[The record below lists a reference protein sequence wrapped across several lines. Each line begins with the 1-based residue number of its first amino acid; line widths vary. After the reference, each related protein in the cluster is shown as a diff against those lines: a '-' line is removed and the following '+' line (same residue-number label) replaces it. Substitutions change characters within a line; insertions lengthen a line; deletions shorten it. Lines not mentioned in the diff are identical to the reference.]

1 MLIKI
6 EVDDDRFPNDDV
18 IEVGWNRNKEDAIQK
33 YIGEFCKRNNA
44 LWIDFYY
51 NATDEKVDNEDQ
63 NNKHF
68 DLAQI
73 LKTGYQKRK
82 FSNTSTVNWLQTWRI
97 SNL

>member
-1 MLIKI
+1 MVVMSVMEEIKNI
-6 EVDDDRFPNDDV
+6 NSHS
-18 IEVGWNRNKEDAIQK
+18 Q
-33 YIGEFCKRNNA
+33 NNHSN
-44 LWIDFYY
+44 FY
-51 NATDEKVDNEDQ
+51 NVNDEKIDDEDQ
-63 NNKHF
+63 NNKSF

>member
-1 MLIKI
+1 MVVMLVMDEIKNI
-6 EVDDDRFPNDDV
+6 NSYS
-18 IEVGWNRNKEDAIQK
+18 Q
-33 YIGEFCKRNNA
+33 NNHSN
-44 LWIDFYY
+44 FY

-63 NNKHF
+63 NNKTF

>member
-1 MLIKI
+1 MVVMEIMEEIKNI
-6 EVDDDRFPNDDV
+6 SSYS
-18 IEVGWNRNKEDAIQK
+18 Q
-33 YIGEFCKRNNA
+33 NNHSN
-44 LWIDFYY
+44 FF
-51 NATDEKVDNEDQ
+51 NANDEKVDNEDQ
-63 NNKHF
+63 DNKSF

>member
-1 MLIKI
+1 MVVMSLMEEIKNI
-6 EVDDDRFPNDDV
+6 NSYS
-18 IEVGWNRNKEDAIQK
+18 Q
-33 YIGEFCKRNNA
+33 NNQSN
-44 LWIDFYY
+44 IY

-63 NNKHF
+63 DNNSF
-68 DLAQI
+68 DLAQL

>member
-1 MLIKI
+1 MVVMTFMEEIKNI
-6 EVDDDRFPNDDV
+6 NSYR
-18 IEVGWNRNKEDAIQK
+18 Q
-33 YIGEFCKRNNA
+33 NNQSN
-44 LWIDFYY
+44 FY

-63 NNKHF
+63 DNNSF
-68 DLAQI
+68 DLAQL

>member
-1 MLIKI
+1 MVVMTVMEVIKNI
-6 EVDDDRFPNDDV
+6 NSYS
-18 IEVGWNRNKEDAIQK
+18 Q
-33 YIGEFCKRNNA
+33 NNHSN
-44 LWIDFYY
+44 FY
-51 NATDEKVDNEDQ
+51 NANDERVDNEDQ
-63 NNKHF
+63 NNNSF

>member
-1 MLIKI
+1 MFVMEEIKNI
-6 EVDDDRFPNDDV
+6 NSY
-18 IEVGWNRNKEDAIQK
+18 NQ
-33 YIGEFCKRNNA
+33 NNHSN
-44 LWIDFYY
+44 FY
-51 NATDEKVDNEDQ
+51 NSTDEKVDNEDQ
-63 NNKHF
+63 NNKSF

>member
-1 MLIKI
+1 MVVMSFMEEIKNI
-6 EVDDDRFPNDDV
+6 NSYS
-18 IEVGWNRNKEDAIQK
+18 Q
-33 YIGEFCKRNNA
+33 NNHSN
-44 LWIDFYY
+44 FY

-63 NNKHF
+63 DNNSF
-68 DLAQI
+68 DLAQL

>member
-1 MLIKI
+1 MVVISDMEEIKNI
-6 EVDDDRFPNDDV
+6 NSYS
-18 IEVGWNRNKEDAIQK
+18 Q
-33 YIGEFCKRNNA
+33 NNHSN
-44 LWIDFYY
+44 FY
-51 NATDEKVDNEDQ
+51 NATDEKVNNQDQDN
-63 NNKHF
+63 KSF

>member
-1 MLIKI
+1 MVVMTVMEEIKNI
-6 EVDDDRFPNDDV
+6 NSYS
-18 IEVGWNRNKEDAIQK
+18 Q
-33 YIGEFCKRNNA
+33 NNQSN
-44 LWIDFYY
+44 FY
-51 NATDEKVDNEDQ
+51 NATDEKVNNEDQ
-63 NNKHF
+63 DNNSF

>member
-1 MLIKI
+1 MVVMSFMEEIKNI
-6 EVDDDRFPNDDV
+6 NSYS
-18 IEVGWNRNKEDAIQK
+18 Q
-33 YIGEFCKRNNA
+33 NNQSY
-44 LWIDFYY
+44 FY

-63 NNKHF
+63 NNTSF
-68 DLAQI
+68 DLAQL

>member
-1 MLIKI
+1 MSVMEEIKNI
-6 EVDDDRFPNDDV
+6 NSYGQNHHSNF
-18 IEVGWNRNKEDAIQK
+18 
-33 YIGEFCKRNNA
+33 
-44 LWIDFYY
+44 Y

-63 NNKHF
+63 DNNSF
-68 DLAQI
+68 DLAQL

>member
-1 MLIKI
+1 MVVMFVME
-6 EVDDDRFPNDDV
+6 EVKN
-18 IEVGWNRNKEDAIQK
+18 INSYSQ
-33 YIGEFCKRNNA
+33 NNHSN
-44 LWIDFYY
+44 FY

-63 NNKHF
+63 SNKSF

>member
-1 MLIKI
+1 MVVMSSMEEIKNI
-6 EVDDDRFPNDDV
+6 NSYS
-18 IEVGWNRNKEDAIQK
+18 Q
-33 YIGEFCKRNNA
+33 NNQSN
-44 LWIDFYY
+44 FY

-63 NNKHF
+63 DNNSF
-68 DLAQI
+68 DLAQL

>member
-1 MLIKI
+1 MSVMEEIKNI
-6 EVDDDRFPNDDV
+6 NSY
-18 IEVGWNRNKEDAIQK
+18 GQNHHSN
-33 YIGEFCKRNNA
+33 
-44 LWIDFYY
+44 YY

-63 NNKHF
+63 NNMSF

>member
-1 MLIKI
+1 MVVMFIMEEIKNI
-6 EVDDDRFPNDDV
+6 NPYS
-18 IEVGWNRNKEDAIQK
+18 Q
-33 YIGEFCKRNNA
+33 NNHSN
-44 LWIDFYY
+44 FY

-63 NNKHF
+63 DNNSF
-68 DLAQI
+68 DLAQL